1 VIGADVVEGRERPL
15 AGNKLSHD
23 LESFAEAVQDV
34 EHQGVVLDGLAK
46 VGERVGE
53 ALHLAAIVVDGEGA
67 LGERAELGVD
77 DHGARRAV
85 VEELLLK
92 AEPGDPGSDTVA
104 VMDDIEQ
111 VSEMVLNSQDT
122 TTQSIRV
129 QAGSGRGGASP
140 RTWSCKASGRG

>member
-1 VIGADVVEGRERPL
+1 
-15 AGNKLSHD
+15 
-23 LESFAEAVQDV
+23 LESFAEAAQDV
-34 EHQGVVLDGLAK
+34 EHQGAVLDGLAK

-53 ALHLAAIVVDGEGA
+53 ALHLAAIVIDGEGA

-77 DHGARRAV
+77 EHGARRVV

-111 VSEMVLNSQDT
+111 V
-122 TTQSIRV
+122 
-129 QAGSGRGGASP
+129 GGD
-140 RTWSCKASGRG
+140 GVE

>member
-1 VIGADVVEGRERPL
+1 VIDTDVVEGRERPL
-15 AGNKLSHD
+15 SGNKLSHD
-23 LESFAEAVQDV
+23 LESFAEAAQDV
-34 EHQGVVLDGLAK
+34 EHQGAVLDGLAK
-46 VGERVGE
+46 VGE

-77 DHGARRAV
+77 EHGARCAV

-111 VSEMVLNSQDT
+111 V
-122 TTQSIRV
+122 
-129 QAGSGRGGASP
+129 GGD
-140 RTWSCKASGRG
+140 GVE